1 MELGLFNGMVD
12 LQVDFF
18 DERRNN
24 ILVELNS
31 IPATSGFYRNPW
43 GNRGKVKNQGAEVT
57 LNVNKQI
64 GKDFFIGL
72 MGSFTYAH
80 NEIIDKD
87 EPLGTIG
94 TTRAETGHPVGQIF
108 GYVHDRLFTEDDFK
122 DVENGVLK
130 DGVPKQTFT
139 AKVRPGDIKYVDL
152 DKNGFIDTYDQM
164 AIGGTEN
171 PEIVYGFGV
180 NLRWKELDFGAMFQG
195 IGRTWRILSSNIMPA
210 SNKGSMYNIFDN
222 YQDRWTVDNQSQD
235 VFYPRA
241 DYGPN
246 ANNSQKSTWWLR
258 NMSFLRLKNLELGY
272 SCPKKWLQGFVIS
285 NARVFVRGTNLL
297 TFSKF
302 NLWDPELATG
312 DGAKYP
318 AMKSVSVGFDITF

>member
-1 MELGLFNGMVD
+1 M
-12 LQVDFF
+12 
-18 DERRNN
+18 
-24 ILVELNS
+24 
-31 IPATSGFYRNPW
+31 
-43 GNRGKVKNQGAEVT
+43 
-57 LNVNKQI
+57 
-64 GKDFFIGL
+64 
-72 MGSFTYAH
+72 
-80 NEIIDKD
+80 
-87 EPLGTIG
+87 
-94 TTRAETGHPVGQIF
+94 
-108 GYVHDRLFTEDDFK
+108 FTEDDFK

-258 NMSFLRLKNLELGY
+258 NMSFLRLKDAEIGY
-272 SCPKKWLQGFVIS
+272 TLPESMTKKWGLSKIRFYIQGK
-285 NARVFVRGTNLL
+285 NLI
-297 TFSKF
+297 TFSDFK
-302 NLWDPELATG
+302 LWDPEVNANYGNVYPLIRTFAI
-312 DGAKYP
+312 GAN
-318 AMKSVSVGFDITF
+318 VNF